1 MELLPYLEP
10 KELIGLATYMKVD
23 KELIKKAV
31 LSSAAGS
38 NDKNQNWEDLI
49 VSTVEI
55 FSSKNRVE
63 KRRIVKMVKEIKKE
77 NLKILENQQTAA
89 PKN

>member
-1 MELLPYLEP
+1 MVPRHDKLIEWGEIVEKKLMELLPYLEP

-38 NDKNQNWEDLI
+38 NDKN
-49 VSTVEI
+49 
-55 FSSKNRVE
+55 
-63 KRRIVKMVKEIKKE
+63 
-77 NLKILENQQTAA
+77 
-89 PKN
+89 